1 MQARI
6 YQPARNVMQSG
17 RGKTDRWVLEFDQGS
32 ARSVDALMGWT
43 SSSDTD
49 TQLKMTFDSQQAA
62 EDFAA
67 REGLDYRVVQPK
79 RRIVQPK
86 SYSDNFRFDRI
97 R

>member
-17 RGKTDRWVLEFDQGS
+17 RAKTDRWVLEYDQSS
-32 ARSVDALMGWT
+32 ARRPDALMGWT

-49 TQLKMTFDSQQAA
+49 TQLTMSFNSQQAA

-67 REGLDYRVVQPK
+67 REGLDYRVEQPK
-79 RRIVQPK
+79 RRIVRPK
-86 SYSDNFRFDRI
+86 SYSDNFRHDRI